1 MDLWAQCGPMKSILD
16 QFDRLYAFGRD
27 ALYWG
32 LREYASGEASCVWMP
47 SYHCGVE
54 VQAALDAGFEVCFYR
69 VRSDLTIDE
78 SDLEA
83 KVSVRPGHVMVIH
96 YMGFVQPGSRRIA
109 SLCARL
115 GVMLI
120 EDCTHALLSSFDG
133 ERAGC
138 LGHFAIYSLYK
149 TLCVCDGGALKLNRT
164 ISGLPQKRGG
174 YSLPLGHPSFYG
186 YRLQINA
193 IIQNLI
199 GDELARAM
207 RLWLKRRRHGS
218 SNPLGDGYAKAPDP
232 SRMTERKHRR
242 GMSAL
247 SRRLASRM
255 DPAKILSHRR
265 DNWMFLD
272 RRLSKFEGY
281 HKVMPELQHG
291 VCPLFLP
298 IWVSQRDALVAK
310 LECHNIETF
319 VFGAEAHPAM
329 VAEDFPET
337 HTLRNNI
344 LCLPVHQYLRE
355 SQMMHLTSVLGL
367 LLGEHDAMQ
376 DPAFDCLECLLQ

>member
-133 ERAGC
+133 ERADC
-138 LGHFAIYSLYK
+138 NIRITCKISI
-149 TLCVCDGGALKLNRT
+149 DLK
-164 ISGLPQKRGG
+164 GEKKRSD
-174 YSLPLGHPSFYG
+174 Y
-186 YRLQINA
+186 
-193 IIQNLI
+193 
-199 GDELARAM
+199 
-207 RLWLKRRRHGS
+207 KRRTVIGLRVVI
-218 SNPLGDGYAKAPDP
+218 NLVD
-232 SRMTERKHRR
+232 ER
-242 GMSAL
+242 GQT
-247 SRRLASRM
+247 
-255 DPAKILSHRR
+255 
-265 DNWMFLD
+265 
-272 RRLSKFEGY
+272 
-281 HKVMPELQHG
+281 V
-291 VCPLFLP
+291 
-298 IWVSQRDALVAK
+298 
-310 LECHNIETF
+310 
-319 VFGAEAHPAM
+319 
-329 VAEDFPET
+329 
-337 HTLRNNI
+337 RNNNF
-344 LCLPVHQYLRE
+344 LKKSP
-355 SQMMHLTSVLGL
+355 
-367 LLGEHDAMQ
+367 
-376 DPAFDCLECLLQ
+376 